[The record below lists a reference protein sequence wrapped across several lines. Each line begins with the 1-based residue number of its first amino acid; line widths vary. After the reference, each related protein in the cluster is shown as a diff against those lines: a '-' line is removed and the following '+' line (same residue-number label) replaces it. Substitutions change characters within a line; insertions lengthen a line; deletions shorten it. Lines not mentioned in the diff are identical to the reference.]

1 MISQSPL
8 DQSFIQN
15 PYPVYDLMR
24 ESGPLFHWKD
34 FGFQCSAQHAVV
46 NELLRDRRF
55 AAELPADLAP
65 DVPPHLSAFY
75 AFENRS
81 ILAIEPPNH
90 TRIRSLLTR
99 AFTTRRINEMAP
111 QVQDL
116 SRNLVAK
123 FPDNAPFDLLPAFA
137 EVIPVTVIC
146 RLLGVPEEM
155 APQLLQW
162 SHDMVAI
169 YQARRD
175 RALEDRTEAA
185 TIAFMDYIGS
195 FVAERRKAPKNDL
208 ISELITARDEGE
220 KLTEEELI
228 TTCILLLNA
237 GHEATVHG
245 IANGVKALLE
255 TGVRFGQDS
264 KENLNIIEETIR
276 FDPPLH
282 MFTRYALESVTVAGH
297 KFERGEQVGLLL
309 AAANRDPAVF
319 EKPNTFIPNRSNARQ
334 LAFGAGLHFCIGAP
348 LARMEM
354 VNSMPILFQNCPA
367 LALAEKPVYADRYHF
382 HGLEKLMVT
391 K

>member
-8 DQSFIQN
+8 DPAFVQN
-15 PYPVYDLMR
+15 PYPAYDLMR
-24 ESGPLFHWKD
+24 EQGPLFPWKD
-34 FGFQCSAQHAVV
+34 YGFLCSAQHETV
-46 NELLRDRRF
+46 NDLLRDRRF
-55 AAELPADLAP
+55 SSELPDDLAP
-65 DVPPHLSAFY
+65 AVPEHLRAFY
-75 AFENRS
+75 AFESRS
-81 ILAIEPPNH
+81 ILAIEPPSH

-111 QVQDL
+111 QVRAL
-116 SRNLVAK
+116 SHDLVAV
-123 FPDNAPFDLLPAFA
+123 FPDGPFDLLPAFA

-146 RLLGVPEEM
+146 RLLGVPEDM
-155 APQLLQW
+155 APQLLIW

-185 TIAFMDYIGS
+185 TVAFMDYIRS
-195 FVAERRKAPKNDL
+195 FVAERRKAPKEDL

-220 KLTEEELI
+220 KLTEDELI

-255 TGVRFGQDS
+255 TGIRFGADE
-264 KENLNIIEETIR
+264 KENLSIIEETIR
-276 FDPPLH
+276 LDPPLH
-282 MFTRYALESVTVAGH
+282 MFTRYALEDVTVAGH
-297 KFERGEQVGLLL
+297 AFKRGEQVGLLL

-319 EKPNTFIPNRSNARQ
+319 EAPATFDPARKNARQ

-354 VNSMPILFQNCPA
+354 VNSMPILLDACPD
-367 LALAEKPVYADRYHF
+367 LALAGKPVYADRYHF

-391 K
+391 R

>member
-8 DQSFIQN
+8 DPEFVQN
-15 PYPVYDLMR
+15 PYPAYDLMR
-24 ESGPLFHWKD
+24 KEGALFHWED
-34 FGFQCSAQHAVV
+34 YGFLCSAQHGLV
-46 NELLRDRRF
+46 NDLLRDRRF

-65 DVPPHLSAFY
+65 EIPSHLREFY
-75 AFENRS
+75 AFESRS
-81 ILAIEPPNH
+81 ILGIEPPSH
-90 TRIRSLLTR
+90 TRIRSLLTK
-99 AFTTRRINEMAP
+99 AFTNRRIKEMAP
-111 QVQDL
+111 QVQAL
-116 SRNLVAK
+116 SRDLVAD
-123 FPDNAPFDLLPAFA
+123 FPDEPFDLLPAFA
-137 EVIPVTVIC
+137 EAIPVTVIC

-155 APQLLQW
+155 APQLLTW

-175 RALEDRTEAA
+175 RALEDRAEAA
-185 TIAFMDYIGS
+185 TVAFMDYIRD
-195 FVAERRKAPKNDL
+195 FVAMRSISPENDL

-220 KLTEEELI
+220 KLTEDELI

-255 TGVRFGQDS
+255 TGVRFGGDE
-264 KENLNIIEETIR
+264 KENLGIIEETIR
-276 FDPPLH
+276 FAPPLH
-282 MFTRYALESVTVAGH
+282 MFTRYALEDVTVAGH
-297 KFERGEQVGLLL
+297 AFKRGEQVGLLL

-319 EKPNTFIPNRSNARQ
+319 ENPSAFLPARKNARQ

-354 VNSMPILFQNCPA
+354 LNSMPILLEACPD

-391 K
+391 R

>member
-8 DQSFIQN
+8 DAGFVQN
-15 PYPVYDLMR
+15 PYPAYDRMR
-24 ESGPLFHWKD
+24 EEGPLFLWED
-34 FGFQCSAQHAVV
+34 YGFLCSAQHSVV
-46 NELLRDRRF
+46 SDLLRDRRF
-55 AAELPADLAP
+55 SSELPDDLAP
-65 DVPPHLSAFY
+65 AVPAHLAEFY
-75 AFENRS
+75 AFESRS
-81 ILAIEPPNH
+81 ILAIEPPSH

-111 QVQDL
+111 QVRAL
-116 SRNLVAK
+116 SRDLVTG
-123 FPDNAPFDLLPAFA
+123 FGDGPLDLLPAFT

-146 RLLGVPEEM
+146 RLLGVPEDM
-155 APQLLQW
+155 APQLLRW

-185 TIAFMDYIGS
+185 TVAFMSYIRG
-195 FVAERRKAPKNDL
+195 FVAERRKAPREDL
-208 ISELITARDEGE
+208 ISELIVARDEGE
-220 KLTEEELI
+220 KLTEDELI

-245 IANGVKALLE
+245 IANGLKTLLE
-255 TGVRFGQDS
+255 TGVRFGVDER
-264 KENLNIIEETIR
+264 ENLAIIEETIR
-276 FDPPLH
+276 LDPPLH
-282 MFTRYALESVTVAGH
+282 MFTRYALEDVTVAGH
-297 KFERGEQVGLLL
+297 AFERGEQVGLLL

-319 EKPNTFIPNRSNARQ
+319 AVPAAFDPARRNARQ

-354 VNSMPILFQNCPA
+354 LNSMPILLEECPD

-391 K
+391 R

>member
-8 DQSFIQN
+8 DPSFVQN
-15 PYPVYDLMR
+15 PYPAYDIMR
-24 ESGPLFHWKD
+24 EQGALFHWED
-34 FGFQCSAQHAVV
+34 YGFLCSAQHSVV
-46 NELLRDRRF
+46 NDILRDRRF
-55 AAELPADLAP
+55 AAELPEDLAP
-65 DVPPHLSAFY
+65 TTPEHLREFY
-75 AFENRS
+75 DFESRS
-81 ILAIEPPNH
+81 ILAIEPPSH

-116 SRNLVAK
+116 SRDLVNR
-123 FPDNAPFDLLPAFA
+123 FPEDSFDLLPAFA

-146 RLLGVPEEM
+146 RLLGVPEDM
-155 APQLLQW
+155 APQLLVW

-185 TIAFMDYIGS
+185 TVAFMDYIGS
-195 FVAERRKAPKNDL
+195 FVAERRKAPKADL
-208 ISELITARDEGE
+208 ISELISARDQGE
-220 KLTEEELI
+220 KLTEDELI

-245 IANGVKALLE
+245 IANGVKTLLE
-255 TGVRFGQDS
+255 TGVRFSGDE
-264 KENLNIIEETIR
+264 KKNLAIVEETIR
-276 FDPPLH
+276 IDPPLH
-282 MFTRYALESVTVAGH
+282 MFTRYALEDLTIAEH
-297 KFERGEQVGLLL
+297 YFKRGEQVGLLL

-319 EKPNTFIPNRSNARQ
+319 ENPSTFLPDRKNARQ

-354 VNSMPILFQNCPA
+354 VNSMPILFDTCPEMA
-367 LALAEKPVYADRYHF
+367 LAAAPVYADRYHF
-382 HGLEKLMVT
+382 HGLERLMVT
-391 K
+391 R

>member
-8 DQSFIQN
+8 EAAFVQN
-15 PYPVYDLMR
+15 PYPAYDLMR
-24 ESGPLFHWKD
+24 EQGPLCHWKD
-34 FGFQCSAQHAVV
+34 YGFLCSAQHKLV
-46 NELLRDRRF
+46 NDLLRDRRF
-55 AAELPADLAP
+55 AAELPEDLAP
-65 DVPPHLSAFY
+65 ETPAHLREFY
-75 AFENRS
+75 AFESRS

-111 QVQDL
+111 QVQAL
-116 SRNLVAK
+116 SRGLVAK
-123 FPDNAPFDLLPAFA
+123 FPDEPFDLLPAFA

-155 APQLLQW
+155 APQLLTW

-185 TIAFMDYIGS
+185 TVAFMDYIRS

-208 ISELITARDEGE
+208 ISELISARDEGE
-220 KLTEEELI
+220 KLSEDELI

-255 TGVRFGQDS
+255 TGIRFGADE
-264 KENLNIIEETIR
+264 KANLGIIEETIR
-276 FDPPLH
+276 LDPPLH
-282 MFTRYALESVTVAGH
+282 MFTRYALEDVTVAGH
-297 KFERGEQVGLLL
+297 AFKRGEQVGLLL
-309 AAANRDPAVF
+309 AAANRDPEAF
-319 EKPNTFIPNRSNARQ
+319 ENPSEFISPRNNARQ

-354 VNSMPILFQNCPA
+354 LNSMPVLFEACPD
-367 LALAEKPVYADRYHF
+367 LAVAEPPVYADRYHF

-391 K
+391 R

>member
-8 DQSFIQN
+8 DPTFVQN
-15 PYPVYDLMR
+15 PYPAYDRMR
-24 ESGPLFHWKD
+24 EQGPLFHWKD
-34 FGFQCSAQHAVV
+34 YGFLCSAQHETV
-46 NELLRDRRF
+46 NTLLRDRRF
-55 AAELPADLAP
+55 SSELPDDLAP
-65 DVPPHLSAFY
+65 AVPDHLREFH
-75 AFENRS
+75 AFESRS
-81 ILAIEPPNH
+81 ILAIEPPSH
-90 TRIRSLLTR
+90 TRIRSLLTK

-111 QVQDL
+111 QVQALSQDL
-116 SRNLVAK
+116 MDA
-123 FPDNAPFDLLPAFA
+123 FPDGPFDLLPAFA

-146 RLLGVPEEM
+146 RLLGVPEAM
-155 APQLLQW
+155 APQLLIW

-185 TIAFMDYIGS
+185 TVAFMDYIRS
-195 FVAERRKAPKNDL
+195 FVAERRKAPKEDL
-208 ISELITARDEGE
+208 ISELIAARDEGE
-220 KLTEEELI
+220 KLTEDELI

-245 IANGVKALLE
+245 IANGIKTLLE
-255 TGVRFGQDS
+255 TGIRFGTDE

-282 MFTRYALESVTVAGH
+282 MFTRYAREAVTVAGH
-297 KFERGEQVGLLL
+297 SFERGEQVGLLL

-319 EKPNTFIPNRSNARQ
+319 EAPATFDPTRKNARQ

-354 VNSMPILFQNCPA
+354 VNSMPFLLKACPE
-367 LALAEKPVYADRYHF
+367 LALAENPVYADRYHF

-391 K
+391 R

>member
-8 DQSFIQN
+8 DPHFVQN
-15 PYPVYDLMR
+15 PYPAYDKMR
-24 ESGPLFHWKD
+24 EQGPLFFWKD
-34 FGFQCSAQHAVV
+34 FDFMCSAQHATV
-46 NELLRDRRF
+46 NALLRDRRF
-55 AAELPADLAP
+55 SSELPQDLAP
-65 DVPPHLSAFY
+65 AVPAHLAEFY
-75 AFENRS
+75 AFESRS
-81 ILAIEPPNH
+81 ILAIEPPSH

-111 QVQDL
+111 QVQAL
-116 SRNLVAK
+116 SRDLVAK
-123 FPDNAPFDLLPAFA
+123 FPDGPFDLLPNFA

-146 RLLGVPEEM
+146 RLLGVPEDM
-155 APQLLQW
+155 APQLLIW

-169 YQARRD
+169 YQARRN

-185 TIAFMDYIGS
+185 TVAFMDYIRG
-195 FVAERRKAPKNDL
+195 FVAERRKAPKEDL
-208 ISELITARDEGE
+208 ISELIAARDEGE
-220 KLTEEELI
+220 KLTEDELI

-237 GHEATVHG
+237 GHEATVHA

-255 TGVRFGQDS
+255 TGVRFGENER
-264 KENLNIIEETIR
+264 ENLKTIEETIR
-276 FDPPLH
+276 LDPPLH
-282 MFTRYALESVTVAGH
+282 MFTRYAREDVTVAGH
-297 KFERGEQVGLLL
+297 AFKRGDQVGLLL

-319 EKPNTFIPNRSNARQ
+319 EAPSAFNSARANNKQ

-354 VNSMPILFQNCPA
+354 VNSMPILLAACPD

-391 K
+391 R

>member
-8 DQSFIQN
+8 DAAFVQN
-15 PYPVYDLMR
+15 PYPAYDRMR
-24 ESGPLFHWKD
+24 EEGALFHWVNFD
-34 FGFQCSAQHAVV
+34 FLCSAQHAVV
-46 NELLRDRRF
+46 NDLLRDRRF
-55 AAELPADLAP
+55 ASELPADLAP
-65 DVPPHLSAFY
+65 EVPEHLREFY
-75 AFENRS
+75 SFESRS
-81 ILAIEPPNH
+81 ILGIEPPSH

-111 QVQDL
+111 QVQTL
-116 SRNLVAK
+116 SRDLVAR
-123 FPDNAPFDLLPAFA
+123 FPDGPFDLLPAFA

-155 APQLLQW
+155 APQLLVW

-185 TIAFMDYIGS
+185 TIAFMDYIRG
-195 FVAERRKAPKNDL
+195 FVSERRKAPKNDL
-208 ISELITARDEGE
+208 ISELISARDEGE
-220 KLTEEELI
+220 KLTEDELI

-245 IANGVKALLE
+245 ISNGVKVLLE
-255 TGVRFGQDS
+255 TGIRFGNDT
-264 KENLNIIEETIR
+264 KANLGIIEETIR
-276 FDPPLH
+276 LDPPLH
-282 MFTRYALESVTVAGH
+282 MFTRYALEDVTVAGH
-297 KFERGEQVGLLL
+297 DFKRGEQVGLLL

-319 EKPNTFIPNRSNARQ
+319 ETPSAFLPARKNARQ

-354 VNSMPILFQNCPA
+354 VNSMPILFALCPEI
-367 LALAEKPVYADRYHF
+367 ALAETPVYADRYHF

-391 K
+391 R

>member
-8 DQSFIQN
+8 EPDFVQN
-15 PYPVYDLMR
+15 PYPAYDKMR
-24 ESGPLFHWKD
+24 EQGPLFLWND
-34 FGFQCSAQHAVV
+34 FGFKCSAQHETV
-46 NELLRDRRF
+46 NAILRDRRF
-55 AAELPADLAP
+55 SSELPEDLAP
-65 DVPPHLSAFY
+65 AVPAHLAEFY
-75 AFENRS
+75 AFESRS
-81 ILAIEPPNH
+81 ILAIEPPSH

-111 QVQDL
+111 QVRAL
-116 SRNLVAK
+116 SRDLVAD
-123 FPDNAPFDLLPAFA
+123 FADGPIDLLPSFA

-146 RLLGVPEEM
+146 RLLGVPEDM
-155 APQLLQW
+155 ASQLLIW

-185 TIAFMDYIGS
+185 TVAFMEYIRG
-195 FVAERRKAPKNDL
+195 FVAERRKAPKEDL
-208 ISELITARDEGE
+208 ISELIAARDEGE
-220 KLTEEELI
+220 KLTEDELI

-245 IANGVKALLE
+245 IANGIKTLLE
-255 TGVRFGQDS
+255 TGIRFGADER
-264 KENLNIIEETIR
+264 ENLKIIEETIR
-276 FDPPLH
+276 LDPPLH
-282 MFTRYALESVTVAGH
+282 MFTRYALEDVTVAGH
-297 KFERGEQVGLLL
+297 AFTRGEQVGLLL

-319 EKPNTFIPNRSNARQ
+319 EAPSAFIPARANNKQ

-354 VNSMPILFQNCPA
+354 VNSMPILFEACPT
-367 LALAEKPVYADRYHF
+367 LALAEKPIYADRYHF

-391 K
+391 R

>member
-8 DQSFIQN
+8 DPDFVQN
-15 PYPVYDLMR
+15 PYPAYDRMR
-24 ESGPLFHWKD
+24 EQGPLFHWKG
-34 FGFQCSAQHAVV
+34 FGFKCSAQHETV
-46 NELLRDRRF
+46 NTLLRDRRF
-55 AAELPADLAP
+55 SSELPEDLAP
-65 DVPPHLSAFY
+65 AVPAHLAEFY
-75 AFENRS
+75 AFESRS
-81 ILAIEPPNH
+81 ILAIEPPSH

-111 QVQDL
+111 QVRAL
-116 SRNLVAK
+116 SRDLVAG
-123 FPDNAPFDLLPAFA
+123 FPDGPFDLLPSFA

-146 RLLGVPEEM
+146 RLLGVPEDM
-155 APQLLQW
+155 APQLLLW

-185 TIAFMDYIGS
+185 TVAFMDYIRG
-195 FVAERRKAPKNDL
+195 FVAERRKTPKEDL
-208 ISELITARDEGE
+208 ISELIAARDEGE
-220 KLTEEELI
+220 KLTEDELI

-245 IANGVKALLE
+245 IANGVKTLLE
-255 TGVRFGQDS
+255 TGIRFGVDER
-264 KENLNIIEETIR
+264 ENLKIIEETIR
-276 FDPPLH
+276 LDPPLH
-282 MFTRYALESVTVAGH
+282 MFTRYALEDLTVAGH
-297 KFERGEQVGLLL
+297 AFKRGEQVGLLL

-319 EKPNTFIPNRSNARQ
+319 EAPSAFKPARANSKQ

-354 VNSMPILFQNCPA
+354 VNSMPILFEACPA
-367 LALAEKPVYADRYHF
+367 LALAEKPIYADRYHF

-391 K
+391 R

>member
-8 DQSFIQN
+8 DPAFVQN
-15 PYPVYDLMR
+15 PYPTYDRMR
-24 ESGPLFHWKD
+24 EQGALFHWD
-34 FGFQCSAQHAVV
+34 NYGFLCSAQHGVV
-46 NELLRDRRF
+46 NDLLRDRRF

-65 DVPPHLSAFY
+65 AVPAHLREFY
-75 AFENRS
+75 AFESRS
-81 ILAIEPPNH
+81 ILGIEPPSH
-90 TRIRSLLTR
+90 TRIRSLLTK
-99 AFTTRRINEMAP
+99 AFTNRRIREMAP
-111 QVQDL
+111 QVEAL
-116 SRNLVAK
+116 SRSLIAE
-123 FPDNAPFDLLPAFA
+123 FPEEPFDLLPHFA

-146 RLLGVPEEM
+146 RLLGVPEDM
-155 APQLLQW
+155 APQLLAW

-185 TIAFMDYIGS
+185 TIAFMDYIRG
-195 FVAERRKAPKNDL
+195 FVSERRKAPQEDL
-208 ISELITARDEGE
+208 ISELIVARDEGE
-220 KLTEEELI
+220 KLTEDELI

-255 TGVRFGQDS
+255 TGVRFGDARS
-264 KENLNIIEETIR
+264 EKLSVIEETIR

-282 MFTRYALESVTVAGH
+282 MFTRYALEDVTVAEH
-297 KFERGEQVGLLL
+297 SFKRGEQVGLLL
-309 AAANRDPAVF
+309 AAANRDPSVF
-319 EKPNTFIPNRSNARQ
+319 ENPSAFVPSRKNARQ

-354 VNSMPILFQNCPA
+354 LNSMPILFESCPN
-367 LALAEKPVYADRYHF
+367 LALAETPIYADRYHF

-391 K
+391 R

>member
-8 DQSFIQN
+8 DLDFVQN
-15 PYPVYDLMR
+15 PYPAYDNMR
-24 ESGPLFHWKD
+24 KAGPLFHWED
-34 FGFQCSAQHAVV
+34 YGFMCSAQHSVV
-46 NELLRDRRF
+46 NEILRDRRF
-55 AAELPADLAP
+55 AAELPDDLAAP
-65 DVPPHLSAFY
+65 VPAHLREFY
-75 AFENRS
+75 AFESRS

-99 AFTTRRINEMAP
+99 AFTARRINEMAP
-111 QVQDL
+111 QVRAL
-116 SRNLVAK
+116 SHNLIAK
-123 FPDNAPFDLLPAFA
+123 FPAEPFDLLPYFA

-155 APQLLQW
+155 APQLLKW

-185 TIAFMDYIGS
+185 TIAFMDYIRS
-195 FVAERRKAPKNDL
+195 FVAERRKAPKEDL
-208 ISELITARDEGE
+208 ISELISARDEGE

-245 IANGVKALLE
+245 ISNCFKTLLE
-255 TGVRFGQDS
+255 TGVRFADS
-264 KENLNIIEETIR
+264 DAENLKIVEESIR

-282 MFTRYALESVTVAGH
+282 MFTRHALEEITISGH
-297 KFERGEQVGLLL
+297 TFARGEEVGLLL
-309 AAANRDPAVF
+309 AAANRDPVQF
-319 EKPNTFIPNRSNARQ
+319 DRPNSFDPARNNSRQ
-334 LAFGAGLHFCIGAP
+334 LAFGVGLHFCIGAP

-354 VNSMPILFQNCPA
+354 LQSMPILFEACPN
-367 LALAEKPVYADRYHF
+367 LALAEKPIYADRYHF
-382 HGLEKLMVT
+382 HGLEKLMVSR
-391 K
+391 

>member
-8 DQSFIQN
+8 DAAFVQN
-15 PYPVYDLMR
+15 PYSAYDLMR
-24 ESGPLFHWKD
+24 EQGPLFCWKD
-34 FGFQCSAQHAVV
+34 YGFLCSARHETV
-46 NELLRDRRF
+46 NDILRDRRF
-55 AAELPADLAP
+55 SSELPDDLAP
-65 DVPPHLSAFY
+65 ATPAHLREFY
-75 AFENRS
+75 AFESRS
-81 ILAIEPPNH
+81 ILAIEPPSH

-111 QVQDL
+111 QVQAL
-116 SRNLVAK
+116 SRDLISA
-123 FPDNAPFDLLPAFA
+123 FPDGPFDLLPAFA

-146 RLLGVPEEM
+146 RLLGVPEAM
-155 APQLLQW
+155 APQLLIW

-185 TIAFMDYIGS
+185 TVAFMDYIRS
-195 FVAERRKAPKNDL
+195 FVAERRIAPKEDL
-208 ISELITARDEGE
+208 ISELIAARDEGE
-220 KLTEEELI
+220 KLTEDELI

-255 TGVRFGQDS
+255 NGIHFGADE

-276 FDPPLH
+276 LDPPLH
-282 MFTRYALESVTVAGH
+282 MFTRYAREEVTVAGH
-297 KFERGEQVGLLL
+297 SFKRGEQVGLLL

-319 EKPNTFIPNRSNARQ
+319 AAPSTFDPARKNARQ

-354 VNSMPILFQNCPA
+354 VNSMPILLDACPN
-367 LALAEKPVYADRYHF
+367 LSLAEKPVYADRYHF

-391 K
+391 R